1 MRGHIRKRGK
11 NSWEITINLGR
22 DADGK
27 RLRKFASVKGKK
39 ADAEKK
45 LNELLSA
52 YDRGMPIS
60 TEKVTVAQWL
70 DRWFDEHV
78 LPNTRQRTQE
88 RYRGIIRMHLVPNI
102 GNLQLNK
109 LGPAHIK
116 ALEAKLLVDGMAP
129 KGVEL
134 VHGVISGALSHAVK
148 MEVLYR
154 NAAQSVT
161 PPKVERKE
169 VAPPSVEKVSKV
181 LELAQSE
188 DHPFFPA
195 IRLIAYTAIRRGEC
209 LGLCWNYVDL
219 EAGTITIV
227 QSLVRS
233 IDKGLILEPPKR
245 DASRRV
251 IDLDEGTVQ
260 ILRRHH
266 LKQIEHQLAF
276 GKSYQDNDFVFPD
289 ELGNRKNPMA
299 LNRAIKSL
307 SKQAGLA
314 TIKPH
319 DLRHFHASVLLQSGQ
334 SPVIVSKRLGHSSVS
349 MTLDIYS
356 HLLPGWQKEAADAF
370 AKAMEQG

>member
-1 MRGHIRKRGK
+1 MNGSIRRRTKG
-11 NSWEITINLGR
+11 SWELTIDLGR
-22 DADGK
+22 DEHGK
-27 RLRKFASVKGKK
+27 RLRKFVNVKGKK

-45 LNELLSA
+45 LRELLSA
-52 YDRGMPIS
+52 YDRGIPIS
-60 TEKVTVAQWL
+60 IEKITVVQWL
-70 DRWFDEHV
+70 DRWFNEHV
-78 LPNTRQRTQE
+78 LPHTRQRTQE

-102 GNLQLNK
+102 GNLPRNK

-116 ALEAKLLVDGMAP
+116 ALEAKLLDDGMAA

-134 VHGVISGALSHAVK
+134 VHGVVSGALKYAVD
-148 MEVLYR
+148 MEVLER

-161 PPKVERKE
+161 SPKVKRRE
-169 VAPPSVEKVSKV
+169 VEPPTVEKVSKV
-181 LELAQSE
+181 LELAKSE
-188 DHPFFPA
+188 DHPLFPA

-219 EAGTITIV
+219 DAGTITIV

-245 DASRRV
+245 DSSRRV
-251 IDLDEGTVQ
+251 IDIDKGTVGV
-260 ILRRHH
+260 LRQHRV
-266 LKQIEHQLAF
+266 KQMEHRLVL

-289 ELGNRKNPMA
+289 EFGNRKDPMA
-299 LNRAIKSL
+299 LTRGIQSL
-307 SKQAGLA
+307 SKRAGVA